1 MEKKNSR
8 QATSLQMVEIDHN
21 KFAVELMNGNASV
34 NLTQM
39 SKPFGRSKRPEV
51 WLRTQES
58 ADYIDAV
65 SVALKSATA
74 DILTVKQGGT
84 NQGTWAHD
92 YRIAMRFAQW
102 LSPRFSVEVDELLLK
117 LLTKQSIV
125 VEPINGVWPLMHNG
139 KAWYNYLDVLQSYG
153 FSRRSGQVNQRRKR
167 FPQHFVKVYNQ
178 NFVTPEL
185 CGYIKTRRQVIQ
197 LSFNFVAE
205 HGLPQT
211 AAL

>member
-1 MEKKNSR
+1 MEKKNAK

-102 LSPRFSVEVDELLLK
+102 LSPQFSIEVDELLIK

-125 VEPINGVWPLMHNG
+125 AEPINGVWPLIQNG
-139 KAWYNYLDVLQSYG
+139 TVGYPRKEIYVSAGYSSNCGNVGRMVKLYG
-153 FSRRSGQVNQRRKR
+153 RDHFFDIYRTACVSHKMARLIAKRGEVRQLEFDFSNS
-167 FPQHFVKVYNQ
+167 
-178 NFVTPEL
+178 
-185 CGYIKTRRQVIQ
+185 
-197 LSFNFVAE
+197 
-205 HGLPQT
+205 